1 MFCDWCH
8 SENSKWL
15 FAFIGQQLGILT
27 VFTYLTISPSFCLPG
42 VSIQCPNCND
52 SFKKPWRLFQNVVY
66 VKAEVAQLIPNC
78 LGSPSLSSTPTT
90 ELLWRIHLRLAC
102 QKLKM
107 YKKIS
112 SNSFYQS
119 VFRFSFQEKR
129 KMNFP
134 VWGKISAD
142 TWAKHIL
149 TQLLPQFFI
158 LRVLFFFPGGH
169 QGVNA
174 ST

>member
-27 VFTYLTISPSFCLPG
+27 VFTHLTVSPSFCLPG

-52 SFKKPWRLFQNVVY
+52 SFKKLWSLFQNVVY

-90 ELLWRIHLRLAC
+90 ELLWRIHLRLAY

-107 YKKIS
+107 YKKKYHWTLSTDLFSAILCDIS
-112 SNSFYQS
+112 RKKKNE
-119 VFRFSFQEKR
+119 FSSLGRDKC
-129 KMNFP
+129 
-134 VWGKISAD
+134 WHLG
-142 TWAKHIL
+142 
-149 TQLLPQFFI
+149 
-158 LRVLFFFPGGH
+158 
-169 QGVNA
+169 
-174 ST
+174 